1 MEKQSY
7 RAYIEDAKNRCQ
19 DKKERVDAERKKF
32 MEFKKQV
39 ALNSLNSRSGKPIP
53 PKVKLQFVFLL
64 TFYSLSL

>member
-19 DKKERVDAERKKF
+19 EKKERVDIERKKF

-39 ALNSLNSRSGKPIP
+39 ALNALNSRSGKPIP
-53 PKVKLQFVFLL
+53 PKVKSLL
-64 TFYSLSL
+64 